1 MDEKSELEQDHIIYD
16 MGNTFDTVQYAL
28 AQVLPPNTFYYV
40 DAMKNESLSDI
51 LGSAVYSYE
60 NTEVETQLSKEQLHH
75 KATSSD
81 GNCLTYSSTITGALQ
96 SAGVDCES
104 KLMPLC
110 FREVGTS
117 DLDFINEQCDDC
129 SDFSTIPICNKWEK
143 LEDYYEQGDA
153 FKVTGG
159 PQICTDLCG
168 PAVEPQFGDY
178 CSVALTL
185 TFSFDTQKSICF

>member
-1 MDEKSELEQDHIIYD
+1 MNEKSSAEQDNLIDDI
-16 MGNTFDTVQYAL
+16 GKVQDAL
-28 AQVLPPNTFYYV
+28 AKILPSDTKYYV
-40 DAMKNESLSDI
+40 DAMKNESLTAI

-60 NTEVETQLSKEQLHH
+60 NTEEESLLSKGELHH
-75 KATSSD
+75 MASSSD
-81 GNCLTYSSTITGALQ
+81 GNCLTYSSTPSNALQ
-96 SAGVDCES
+96 SVGVDCES

-110 FREVGTS
+110 FRKIGAS